1 MIVGLTGPAQSGK
14 DSFFSLA
21 KSYFNLLN
29 IKIKR
34 LALADNLK
42 MDMKSFLLEKLN
54 IDILNI
60 SPDDKEK
67 IRDLMVIYGK
77 IKRQDT
83 EGKYWTNL
91 LEPQIKE
98 SLKENDIIFITDIRY
113 AYYEEDEMNWI
124 RAFKKNLLIHI
135 SRLDKNNILVP
146 PRNFEENQNDP
157 ILKQNS
163 DLRLCWHTTDD
174 LNTRMEEA
182 SQILEKIH
190 ERYKS
195 N

>member
-14 DSFFSLA
+14 DSFFNLA

-42 MDMKSFLLEKLN
+42 IDMKSFLLEKLN
-54 IDILNI
+54 IDIFNI

-113 AYYEEDEMNWI
+113 AYYEEDELHWI
-124 RAFKKNLLIHI
+124 RKFEKNFLLHI
-135 SRLDKNNILVP
+135 SRLDKNNIIIP
-146 PRNFEENQNDP
+146 PRNSEENQNDP
-157 ILKQNS
+157 ILKQNA

-174 LNTRMEEA
+174 LNIRMEEA

-190 ERYKS
+190 ESYKS